1 MKKSELRNIIRESIK
16 ELMTEQVNGMHQS
29 IQMEI
34 CDCQPLT
41 ASSCLTLAPNM
52 NGNTASRGWTCNGQM
67 CQQSDIGKIFTYTG
81 NLDSGN
87 VDWTSITY
95 KLTGISQPAPI
106 SYNPPFN
113 MVGSSCPAIVPHD
126 GYVCQDGNCLDCSNS
141 SYNQY
146 CNAQG
151 ATIYPNLVACQTAL
165 TANNGSCPGQ
175 NTTTS
180 AGSCNS
186 NAWSNHAN
194 WTSTFTNTVAN
205 HNNPCNFLN
214 NKIAQW
220 TAALQGTGQGNYQNM
235 LNCKLDL
242 ANQLHTQNNC

>member
-16 ELMTEQVNGMHQS
+16 QLMAEQANGMHQS
-29 IQMEI
+29 IGIEI
-34 CDCQPLT
+34 CDCQPST
-41 ASSCLTLAPNM
+41 ASSCQTLVPNM
-52 NGNTASRGWTCNGQM
+52 HNHVVNRGHTCNGQM
-67 CQQSDIGKIFTYTG
+67 CQQSDIGNIFTYTG
-81 NLDSGN
+81 NFGSGN
-87 VDWTSITY
+87 VNFTSITF
-95 KLTGISQPAPI
+95 KLTALSNPSPI
-106 SYNPPFN
+106 GYYPPFD
-113 MVGSSCPAIVPHD
+113 MVSSSCP
-126 GYVCQDGNCLDCSNS
+126 
-141 SYNQY
+141 
-146 CNAQG
+146 
-151 ATIYPNLVACQTAL
+151 
-165 TANNGSCPGQ
+165 

-180 AGSCNS
+180 AGSCNP
-186 NAWSNHAN
+186 NAWPNHAN